1 MAQRYGG
8 KFSPDAPASTTTA
21 AAPPANPFDGRRPF
35 KAGARS
41 TVLFFM
47 ALLFLP
53 RAFSGSPSDLLTG
66 LAATGLMLF
75 SAWLTREGLKA
86 EAAFDAR
93 TIARRPA
100 FPRKMFG
107 SALAGLSVAAGA
119 FMGGMGTVLSVL
131 FGLAA
136 AGLHAGSFGLDP
148 LRDKGAE
155 GIDRFQTDRV
165 ARAVDEA
172 EKHLAAMHDAASR
185 IGERQILA
193 RVERF
198 MTAARNLFRT
208 VEADPRDLTAARKYL
223 SVYLMGARDAT
234 VKFADLYAR
243 NRDPKAREDYLN
255 LLDDLETTFAD
266 RSRRL
271 LSDNRTDLDVEI
283 DVLRERLKRET

>member
-8 KFSPDAPASTTTA
+8 KFSPDAPASTTGA

-41 TVLFFM
+41 TMLFVM

-66 LAATGLMLF
+66 LAATGLMLL

-86 EAAFDAR
+86 EAAYDAR

-119 FMGGMGTVLSVL
+119 FMGGMGTILSVL

-136 AGLHAGSFGLDP
+136 AGLHTGSFGLDP

>member
-8 KFSPDAPASTTTA
+8 KFSPDATAPAA
-21 AAPPANPFDGRRPF
+21 GPATPAVNPFDGRRPF

-41 TVLFFM
+41 TLLFFM

-53 RAFSGSPSDLLTG
+53 RAFSGTPADLLTG
-66 LAATGLMLF
+66 LAATGLMLL

-86 EAAFDAR
+86 EAAFEAR
-93 TIARRPA
+93 SIARRPA

-107 SALAGLSVAAGA
+107 SALAGASVAAAA
-119 FMGGMGTVLSVL
+119 FMGGMGTVLSAL

-155 GIDRFQTDRV
+155 GIDSFQTDRV

-172 EKHLAAMHDAASR
+172 EKLLAGMHDAALR
-185 IGERQILA
+185 AGERQILA

-223 SVYLMGARDAT
+223 SVYLLGARDAT

-243 NRDPKAREDYLN
+243 TRDAKARDDYLL

-283 DVLRERLKRET
+283 DVLRERLKREA

>member
-8 KFSPDAPASTTTA
+8 KFSPDAPSAAAGTA
-21 AAPPANPFDGRRPF
+21 APAGNPFDGRRPF
-35 KAGARS
+35 RAGARS
-41 TVLFFM
+41 TLLFFI

-53 RAFSGSPSDLLTG
+53 RAFSGTPEDLLTG
-66 LAATGLMLF
+66 LAATGLMLL

-86 EAAFDAR
+86 EAAYEAR
-93 TIARRPA
+93 SIARRPA

-107 SALAGLSVAAGA
+107 SALAGASVATAA
-119 FMGGMGTVLSVL
+119 FMAGMGTVLPAL

-136 AGLHAGSFGLDP
+136 AGLHAGSFGFDP

-155 GIDRFQTDRV
+155 GIDSFQTDRV

-172 EKHLAAMHDAASR
+172 EKLLAGMHDAALR
-185 IGERQILA
+185 AGERQILA

-208 VEADPRDLTAARKYL
+208 VESDPRDLTAARKYL
-223 SVYLMGARDAT
+223 SVYLLGARDAT

-243 NRDPKAREDYLN
+243 TRDPKAREDYLN

-283 DVLRERLKRET
+283 DVLRERLKREA